1 MGAHG
6 RYIAMEF
13 NPPGLEGDHGSR
25 ESFKPEPDS
34 GTGSSCVTQ
43 ANHVNSLFLRS
54 HTKEIWVMLLTWEI
68 KEKIYTELWLWPR
81 CLCSGG
87 FLCITEC
94 LRGL

>member
-25 ESFKPEPDS
+25 ESFKPEPDP

-43 ANHVNSLFLRS
+43 ANHVNSLILSFSHQGDLGDAANLRN
-54 HTKEIWVMLLTWEI
+54 
-68 KEKIYTELWLWPR
+68 
-81 CLCSGG
+81 
-87 FLCITEC
+87 
-94 LRGL
+94 